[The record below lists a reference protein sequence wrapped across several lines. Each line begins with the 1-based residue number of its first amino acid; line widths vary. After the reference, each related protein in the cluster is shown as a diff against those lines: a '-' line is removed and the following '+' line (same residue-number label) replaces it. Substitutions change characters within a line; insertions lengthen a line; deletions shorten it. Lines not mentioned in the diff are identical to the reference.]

1 MAFFNIEKDTD
12 NNKKTFFNQD
22 PNMMGN
28 NQYDYSNYNQ
38 GMMQNDM
45 NYNQFPN
52 NGMMQ
57 NDYNQNMMNQGMQ
70 TGFNPNMSPN
80 GFGAGVDVS
89 NINQPVMQ
97 SDMMNYN
104 QMDMYNQQPMG
115 GGYNQSSMSNDYN
128 QASSIGNNYNTIQPS
143 NSTFSPTIDMPN
155 LANEVNNEM
164 GMPSLYNSNMGY
176 ENGDQSINLVS
187 QGELSKYQEPMDV
200 KNEEKMDENPPLVPD
215 KEEHKDIET
224 LDEPQLPREI
234 EKEMRLAG
242 ANVSKEEKDE
252 SEEKGLVAANSLDN
266 VSNPSSANPI
276 LTELEKHK
284 DVEEIGQQKDVKANV
299 FAVLGIIFGMVV
311 KPGTTMINNSKK
323 FKEMNKALSIML
335 WLSVLF
341 LVICVAMR
349 VVVGS
354 FDRQYV
360 SLTDSY
366 RLIFNPGKIFELSN
380 YLEFIIISVSL
391 SIGGVMLVALMYYA
405 SSFINSKGVHFATYL
420 IVSNLGMIPL
430 IVGTIVVYPIAMI
443 FSGYLAIGVLIFSFL
458 ATLITILIGMNNV
471 LKFKNVNVQIFYH
484 VINLSIITLVAIIVF
499 VFMVHNAWIILPQ
512 MNI

>member
-234 EKEMRLAG
+234 EKEMQLSSG
-242 ANVSKEEKDE
+242 TYKTSDNKIEEDKKNDKDDE
-252 SEEKGLVAANSLDN
+252 NIQ
-266 VSNPSSANPI
+266 NPSFAKP
-276 LTELEKHK
+276 LLAQMEKYQ
-284 DVEEIGQQKDVKANV
+284 DIEDIGDQKDVKANV
-299 FAVLGIIFGMVV
+299 FAAFGIILGMIV
-311 KPGTTMINNSKK
+311 KPGTTMLKNAKR
-323 FKEMNKALSIML
+323 FNKMDKAISILL
-335 WLSVLF
+335 WLAAIF
-341 LVICVAMR
+341 LVACVGVR
-349 VVVGS
+349 VLVGS
-354 FDRQYV
+354 FMRTYS
-360 SLTDSY
+360 SLSDSY
-366 RLIFNPGKIFELSN
+366 KLVFNPARIFELSN
-380 YLEFIIISVSL
+380 YLEYLLIAASV
-391 SIGGVMLVALMYYA
+391 SIGGVLLVALIYYA
-405 SSFINSKGVHFATYL
+405 SSFLNSKGVHFATYL

-430 IVGTIVVYPIAMI
+430 IVGIVILQPVANI
-443 FSGYLAIGVLIFSFL
+443 FNSYLGIGALIFSFL
-458 ATLITILIGMNNV
+458 STLITLLIGMNEV
-471 LKFKNVNVQIFYH
+471 LKFKSVNNQIYYH
-484 VINLSIITLVAIIVF
+484 VINLSIITLIAILVF
-499 VFMVHNAWIILPQ
+499 VFMVHQNWVVLPQ
-512 MNI
+512 MSF